1 MTLLEDNILSDF
13 APISLEEMAQVRL
26 MNRTDTK
33 FVTTMPRLLML
44 LEMIHA
50 EYRIQEID
58 GMRNMSYYTCYFDTP
73 DCDMFAQHQ
82 RGRKKRQKIR
92 LRMYEDSEQAFLEIK
107 NKNNRGRTNKRRIPV
122 DNVEENIVKY
132 SDFIYSHSRYEP
144 GALLPQIQNHF
155 HRVTL
160 VNHRMTERL
169 TIDTGLNFHNIPT
182 EHDYSLERIVIIEL
196 KRDGNTYSP
205 SLEALRKLHIHP
217 SGFSKYC
224 MGMALTNSELRQN
237 LLKPRL
243 RLVRH
248 LTHQA
253 YLY

>member
-1 MTLLEDNILSDF
+1 MASLEDNILSDF

-44 LEMIHA
+44 LKMIRTD
-50 EYRIQEID
+50 YRIQEID

-73 DCDMFAQHQ
+73 ECDMFVQHQ

-122 DNVEENIVKY
+122 DNVDENIVKY

-144 GALLPQIQNHF
+144 GVLLPQIQNHF
-155 HRVTL
+155 HRITL
-160 VNHRMTERL
+160 VNRRMTERL

-205 SLEALRKLHIHP
+205 AAEALQKLHIHP
-217 SGFSKYC
+217 AGFSKYC
-224 MGMALTNSELRQN
+224 MGMALTNSQLRQN

-243 RLVRH
+243 RMLRH
-248 LTHQA
+248 LSLQA
-253 YLY
+253 NLY